1 MKKLTVLLIAC
12 FAAICLAQDKIPAI
26 ITKPGALDAIKGH
39 VQGACCSAEAIYLSH
54 IDGIFKLD
62 WDGNVLKHVT
72 LPRHTGDICY
82 YKGRIYDSLSNP
94 QGFNLMVLDDDLNIV
109 GKYKFPGGDGATIL
123 NDVLYI
129 GTGPCPSQPHRYSS
143 ISTFDLNRINKAE
156 TEQPKDGTA
165 INLSNTFLKKMTLDY
180 GSETFYGV
188 QDFANDGKY
197 IYAMFYAANG
207 GDPCVILTPDLKVVK
222 TVHFDASTGF
232 DFLPPSRNHGKN
244 PRSFRVRHYG
254 GDWRKQ
260 NPETQPAQ
268 VRIDFFEV
276 VDGNFIDI
284 TAK

>member
-1 MKKLTVLLIAC
+1 MKKLTLLLFTC
-12 FAAICLAQDKIPAI
+12 FAIICLAQDKIPAI
-26 ITKPGALDAIKGH
+26 ITTPGELDAIKGH
-39 VQGACCSAEAIYLSH
+39 VQGACCSDDAIYLSH
-54 IDGIFKLD
+54 IGGIFKLD
-62 WDGNVLKHVT
+62 WNGKVIKHQE
-72 LPRHTGDICY
+72 LPQHTGDICY
-82 YKGRIYDSLSNP
+82 YKGKIYDALSTKD
-94 QGFNLMVLDDDLNIV
+94 GRNLIILDADLNV
-109 GKYKFPGGDGATIL
+109 LEQVKFPGGDGATVL

-129 GTGPCPSQPHRYSS
+129 GTGPCPSQPHRYSN
-143 ISTFDLNRINKAE
+143 ITMF
-156 TEQPKDGTA
+156 
-165 INLSNTFLKKMTLDY
+165 NLDKKPIGKMTLDY

-222 TVHFDASTGF
+222 TVRFDASTGF
-232 DFLPPSRNHGKN
+232 DFLPPSRNPSKN
-244 PRSFRVRHYG
+244 PRFFRVRHTG

-260 NPETQPAQ
+260 NPQTQPAQ